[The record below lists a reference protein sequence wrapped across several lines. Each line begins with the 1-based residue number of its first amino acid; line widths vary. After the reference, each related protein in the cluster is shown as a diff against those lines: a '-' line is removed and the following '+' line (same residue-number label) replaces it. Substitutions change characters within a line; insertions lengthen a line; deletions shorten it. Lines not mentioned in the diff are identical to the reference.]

1 MLPACQSIPVDADEE
16 ELGSSTEETG
26 PPRRNPQ
33 RTAKQTRRR
42 EFDNF
47 LSDDSD
53 EEPGFEGL
61 PLELDAPWEVLSRQ
75 AAAVLAGAR
84 ASGRQAVRDPLTQ
97 QPASH
102 PDAGPSSRVRRPAR
116 SQAAAAERASSG
128 V

>member
-1 MLPACQSIPVDADEE
+1 M
-16 ELGSSTEETG
+16 GSSTVETG
-26 PPRRNPQ
+26 APRRNPQ
-33 RTAKQTRRR
+33 RTAKQTRRS

-53 EEPGFEGL
+53 EEPGFKGL

-84 ASGRQAVRDPLTQ
+84 AAGRQPGRDPLTQ
-97 QPASH
+97 QPAGSH
-102 PDAGPSSRVRRPAR
+102 PEAGPSSSVRGPAR
-116 SQAAAAERASSG
+116 SQALAAERASSG